1 MVIQHNLSAMN
12 SNRQLG
18 ITTGI
23 QAKSSEKLS
32 SGYKINRAADDAAGL
47 AISEKMRRQVRGL
60 NQGSE
65 NIQDGISLLQV
76 GDSAL
81 VEVQDMLQRM
91 NELCIKAANDTLQSV
106 DRSYIQQEINQLKEE
121 IDHISATASFNE
133 RLLFDDLFPG
143 EKKYKKLSDVI
154 KSSAAE
160 TGGLTEAFQKNG
172 RWYPA
177 ANMDLTEVDAN
188 VVKALDGK
196 GFSFTCAA
204 SCSEVFEFSF
214 DTSTSSSR
222 IEGSTQYSRG
232 THKYIIGIADCKN
245 GEDIVDKI
253 FEFAYNNPL
262 NGMPASKMAEMSAT
276 SVPVSHTNTIERT
289 GPAKFVLWGNV
300 GGGYPTADGAKNH
313 TFSPGMGRVDCS
325 SMDINI
331 ESEIRDLWIQTGPEI
346 TEGLYLTINRINSEV
361 VGVNDVDVSSHENAK
376 KGIEKVKTA
385 IITISTERSNLGAQQ
400 NRLEHSYKNNRNIE
414 ENTQAAESRIR
425 DTDMATEMVRYSN
438 SNILAQAGQ
447 SMLAQANQTNQG
459 VLSLLQ

>member
-143 EKKYKKLSDVI
+143 ESKTVKLSDVI

-160 TGGLTEAFQKNG
+160 SGALTEAYEKNG
-172 RWYPA
+172 LWYPA
-177 ANMDLTEVDAN
+177 AYLDFSEVDKLVASGLN
-188 VVKALDGK
+188 EK
-196 GFSFTCAA
+196 GFSFTCAQN
-204 SCSEVFEFSF
+204 CQEKFEFTF
-214 DTSTSSSR
+214 DTTTSTSK
-222 IEGSTQYSRG
+222 IEGSKQYGDGG
-232 THKYIIGIADCKN
+232 THHYIIGIKGCQS
-245 GEDIVDKI
+245 GEDIVNRI
-253 FEFAYNNPL
+253 FDFAYNNPL
-262 NGMPASKMAEMSAT
+262 NGAPAPTQDSIG
-276 SVPVSHTNTIERT
+276 VSHSNTIERL
-289 GPAKFVLWGNV
+289 GPTKFVLWGNT
-300 GGGYPTADGAKNH
+300 GSGYSTENAAKNH
-313 TFSPGMGRVDCS
+313 HFAPGMGKVDCS
-325 SMDINI
+325 NLAGTLEFDK
-331 ESEIRDLWIQTGPEI
+331 RDLWIQTGPEI
-346 TEGLYLTINRINSEV
+346 TEGLYLTINRINSEII
-361 VGVNDVDVSSHENAK
+361 GVNNVDVSSHENAK
-376 KGIEKVKTA
+376 AGIEKVKTA

-400 NRLEHSYKNNRNIE
+400 NRLEHSYRNNRNVE

-438 SNILAQAGQ
+438 NNILAQAGQ
-447 SMLAQANQTNQG
+447 AMLAQANQTNQG
-459 VLSLLQ
+459 VLALLQ